1 MVVHIPLG
9 EHMERPDEG
18 AQPYKYTLPRMAMA
32 SSSQNAK
39 LDDKGPIYGVMTDPV
54 MERFDAIMGE
64 WHQQFMVAYKEYGPG
79 AADVLGLAG
88 EWAEMWRKVSKLKR
102 TLWNGQDHLVR
113 ESAREV
119 LMDLIGHAML
129 AIDMLDRGMTGGRE

>member
-9 EHMERPDEG
+9 EYMSRPDEG
-18 AQPYKYTLPRMAMA
+18 PQQPQQNAMAMA
-32 SSSQNAK
+32 SSAQNKNLTDA
-39 LDDKGPIYGVMTDPV
+39 PIFSVITDPKL
-54 MERFDAIMGE
+54 MKNFDDILSE
-64 WHQQFMVAYKEYGPG
+64 WHEQFMVAYKEYGPG

-102 TLWNGQDHLVR
+102 TLWAGQDNLVR